1 VNRLGGVLMNDEEK
15 RINHERNGDQNEDA
29 FHAEED
35 YTQLQ
40 VKKLSRFSRGTSCPV
55 AAL

>member
-1 VNRLGGVLMNDEEK
+1 MNRLGGVLMNDEEK